1 MHSIKRK
8 LVAALMVVAMVVS
21 SLATA
26 LPAFAVDEN
35 ATLTISGSGI
45 AGGGETPNNVY
56 AYQMFSVKNTS
67 GEGEDLKVTYELNSQ
82 FAGFFTSDEKYGCQD
97 DGGNPLTGE
106 ELSQAAYAY
115 VSSMASGDTGAIA
128 TFAGDA
134 ADWVLKNPGNLNKLK
149 GTVSAGAEGNL
160 DTAKFSNLDY
170 GYYLVCPLGST
181 GSKFEDVARG
191 TYAMLVNVVEQNV
204 AATIKSEYPTVDK
217 EIIET
222 PTSDQ
227 KLENILDPSWEE
239 DHDMVLDSLNEIAE
253 GNKGGSANVGD
264 VLTFKLTSSVPDMSD
279 FNTSYTFKFIDTLS
293 EGLELLPNTTTP
305 DVAVQIGT
313 TVLKDSD
320 FTATAT
326 PGVDDTTVLTVD
338 LSSYL
343 FENKN
348 SLKIGDA
355 ISVVYQAKLT
365 EDANLAEDQ
374 GPGNT
379 NSVKVEFSNDPTTD
393 STGTSTPDQTHTYT
407 FGFTINKEDDKGT
420 ALLGAK
426 FKIYRDT
433 GNGTFGSEDEVLT
446 FKGPAGTAL
455 EVYMLAETQKKEGTV
470 IITTAN
476 DFKVCGL
483 VEGTYWVEE
492 VSAPEGYNKL
502 AKPMKVVIDGTYNA
516 DGILTGHTIQYF
528 DAEGQKQSADHP
540 NHSIT
545 IVNKAGALLPETGGM
560 GTVIFT
566 IVGVAVV
573 AGGAVWLVQRNRR
586 SNTPS
591 GSHMA

>member
-26 LPAFAVDEN
+26 LPAFAAGES

-45 AGGGETPNNVY
+45 AGGGDAPNKVY

-67 GEGEDLKVTYELNSQ
+67 GDGEDLKVTYELNSQ

-97 DGGNPLTGE
+97 DEGNPLTGE

-115 VSSMASGDTGAIA
+115 VSSMESGDTGAIA
-128 TFAGDA
+128 TFAGEA
-134 ADWVLKNPGNLNKLK
+134 ADWVLKNPGGLTKLK

-160 DTAKFSNLDY
+160 DTATFSNLDY

-181 GSKFEDVARG
+181 GSEFEDVARG

-204 AATIKSEYPTVDK
+204 TATIKSEYPTVDK
-217 EIIET
+217 QIIET
-222 PTSDQ
+222 PDGDQ
-227 KLENILDPSWEE
+227 ELETIINPNWEGN
-239 DHDMVLDSLNEIAE
+239 HDMELDSLNEIAA

-293 EGLELLPNTTTP
+293 KGLELLPNTTTP
-305 DVAVQIGT
+305 DVAVQIGKT
-313 TVLKDSD
+313 MLEDGD
-320 FTATAT
+320 FTVTAT
-326 PGVDDTTVLTVD
+326 PGFDGTTVLTVD

-343 FENKN
+343 FDNKDT
-348 SLKIGDA
+348 LTVGDA
-355 ISVVYQAKLT
+355 ITVVYQAKLT
-365 EDANLAEDQ
+365 DDADPAADQ
-374 GPGNT
+374 EPGNT

-407 FGFTINKEDDKGT
+407 FGFTINKEDDKDT
-420 ALLGAK
+420 ALPGAK

-433 GNGTFGSEDEVLT
+433 GNDTFGSEDEVLT
-446 FKGPAGTAL
+446 FEGPAGTAP
-455 EVYMLAETQKKEGTV
+455 EVYMLAETQTKEGTV
-470 IITTAN
+470 ITTTTD

-516 DGILTGHTIQYF
+516 DGILTGHTIKYF
-528 DAEGQKQSADHP
+528 DAEGQEQSATHP
-540 NHSIT
+540 DHSIT
-545 IVNKAGALLPETGGM
+545 IVNKTGTLLPETGGM